1 MSRTVPAAL
10 LAALERPQVQP
21 FYAVEML
28 FDSGSV
34 RLWTGYGNRIIGG
47 ETYVGAGSL
56 INIEGLAEVADLS
69 AKAIT
74 ISLSGV
80 ASELVSLAL
89 QEPYQR
95 RRCRVYF
102 GAIPYESN
110 ADWILFSG
118 AWSDV
123 GVWVDDAFW
132 KDASFSVELIA
143 VEVFSGSLNTMPIED
158 SGETSV
164 ITATVDSKLV
174 ETEKASNLRYTS
186 ETQKSRYNGDTFFD
200 YVSAIQDADIVWGRA
215 SA

>member
-10 LAALERPQVQP
+10 LTALQQKEVQP
-21 FYAVEML
+21 FYAVEMM
-28 FDSGSV
+28 FDSGPV
-34 RLWTGYGNRIIGG
+34 RLWTGYGDRTINS

-56 INIEGLAEVADLS
+56 LNIEGMAEVADLS

-102 GAIPYESN
+102 GAVN
-110 ADWILFSG
+110 VAD
-118 AWSDV
+118 V
-123 GVWVDDAFW
+123 
-132 KDASFSVELIA
+132 
-143 VEVFSGSLNTMPIED
+143 VEVFAGSLNTMPIED
-158 SGETSV
+158 SGEASLIAT
-164 ITATVDSKLV
+164 TVDSKLV

-186 ETQKSRYNGDTFFD
+186 ESQKSRYAGDTFFD
-200 YVSAIQDADIVWGRA
+200 YVSAIQDADIVWGRK

>member
-10 LAALERPQVQP
+10 LTALAQKEVQP
-21 FYAVEML
+21 YYAVEML
-28 FDSGSV
+28 FDSGAV
-34 RLWTGYGNRIIGG
+34 RLWTGYGDRTINS
-47 ETYVGAGSL
+47 ETYVGAGTL
-56 INIEGLAEVADLS
+56 LNIDGLGEVADLS

-80 ASELVSLAL
+80 AQELVSLAL

-102 GAIPYESN
+102 GVINVSE
-110 ADWILFSG
+110 
-118 AWSDV
+118 V
-123 GVWVDDAFW
+123 
-132 KDASFSVELIA
+132 
-143 VEVFSGSLNTMPIED
+143 VEVFSGQLNTLPIED
-158 SGETSV
+158 SGEASV

-186 ETQKSRYNGDTFFD
+186 ETQKSRYAGDTFFD
-200 YVSAIQDADIVWGRA
+200 YTSAIQDAEIVWGRK